1 MTPLSPLLQRFS
13 EHMQARHLAPATQRN
28 YIHYVTKFARYH
40 GRDPEQLDPDA
51 IRQYQVYL
59 LEERG
64 QSADSVNT
72 FISAVRFLYLETLKM
87 PWKKEVFTRTAA
99 KKKRPATLIP
109 ADVRSLFEHV
119 TGIKHRAALMLCY
132 GAGLTA
138 AEAVAVKTA
147 NIDSRNLVLRVE
159 HCNGGKDR
167 YVPLSPLLLDA
178 LRTYWLIARPAGPW
192 LFPSWRAARH
202 IGGGLLRRACK
213 EAWQL
218 ASLPKHVSPRTLR
231 QIFSGCLLDKSV
243 DQRVVQAI
251 LGRSAIGVPAKIELK
266 ASPLDQLLVGTR
278 RRARKKIE
286 APQPE
291 PV

>member
-13 EHMQARHLAPATQRN
+13 EHMQARHLAPATQRS

-40 GRDPEQLDPDA
+40 GRDPELLDPDA
-51 IRQYQVYL
+51 VRQYQLYL
-59 LEERG
+59 LQERG

-87 PWKKEVFTRTAA
+87 PWKKEVFVRTAA
-99 KKKRPATLIP
+99 KKKRPAALIP
-109 ADVRSLFEHV
+109 SDVRSLFEHV
-119 TGIKHRAALMLCY
+119 IGIKHRAALMLCY

-138 AEAVAVKTA
+138 SEAVAVKLA
-147 NIDSRNLVLRVE
+147 NIDSRSLLLRVE
-159 HCNGGKDR
+159 HRSSAKDR
-167 YVPLSPLLLDA
+167 YVPLSPILLEV

-202 IGGGLLRRACK
+202 IGAGLLRRACK

-218 ASLPKHVSPRTLR
+218 ANLPHPVSPRMLR
-231 QIFSGCLLDKSV
+231 QSFASCLIEKKV

-251 LGRSAIGVPAKIELK
+251 LGHGSLEPPAKIDPK
-266 ASPLDQLLVGTR
+266 AGPLDQLLIGIR
-278 RRARKKIE
+278 RRAATIKFPK
-286 APQPE
+286 PE
-291 PV
+291 

>member
-1 MTPLSPLLQRFS
+1 
-13 EHMQARHLAPATQRN
+13 
-28 YIHYVTKFARYH
+28 
-40 GRDPEQLDPDA
+40 
-51 IRQYQVYL
+51 
-59 LEERG
+59 
-64 QSADSVNT
+64 
-72 FISAVRFLYLETLKM
+72 
-87 PWKKEVFTRTAA
+87 
-99 KKKRPATLIP
+99 
-109 ADVRSLFEHV
+109 
-119 TGIKHRAALMLCY
+119 
-132 GAGLTA
+132 
-138 AEAVAVKTA
+138 
-147 NIDSRNLVLRVE
+147 
-159 HCNGGKDR
+159 
-167 YVPLSPLLLDA
+167 
-178 LRTYWLIARPAGPW
+178 
-192 LFPSWRAARH
+192 
-202 IGGGLLRRACK
+202 LRRACK

>member
-13 EHMQARHLAPATQRN
+13 EHMQARHLAPATQRS

-51 IRQYQVYL
+51 IRQYQLYL
-59 LEERG
+59 LQERC

-87 PWKKEVFTRTAA
+87 PWKKEVFIRTAA
-99 KKKRPATLIP
+99 RKKRPATLIP
-109 ADVRSLFEHV
+109 AEVRSLFEQV

-147 NIDSRNLVLRVE
+147 NIDSRSLLLRVE

-178 LRTYWLIARPAGPW
+178 LRTYWLIVRPPGPW

-218 ASLPKHVSPRTLR
+218 ASLPRHVSPRMLR
-231 QIFSGCLLDKSV
+231 QTFTGCLLAKDV

-251 LGRSAIGVPAKIELK
+251 LGRGSVGAPARIEAK
-266 ASPLDQLLVGTR
+266 ASPLDQLLVGSR
-278 RRARKKIE
+278 RKARKIKV
-286 APQPE
+286 PP
-291 PV
+291 PK

>member
-1 MTPLSPLLQRFS
+1 
-13 EHMQARHLAPATQRN
+13 MQARRLAPATQKN

-40 GRDPEQLDPDA
+40 GRDPEQLGPDA
-51 IRQYQVYL
+51 VRQYQTYL

-64 QSADSVNT
+64 QSVDSVNT

-87 PWKKEVFTRTAA
+87 PWKKEVFIRTAA
-99 KKKRPATLIP
+99 KKKRPGTLIP

-147 NIDSRNLVLRVE
+147 NIDSRNLLLRVE

-167 YVPLSPLLLDA
+167 YVALSPLLLDA
-178 LRTYWLIARPAGPW
+178 LRTYWLIVRPAGPW

-218 ASLPKHVSPRTLR
+218 ANLPPHVSPRTLR
-231 QIFSGCLLDKSV
+231 HTFTGCLLDKSV
-243 DQRVVQAI
+243 DQRVVRAI
-251 LGRSAIGVPAKIELK
+251 LGRSSIGVPAKIESK
-266 ASPLDQLLVGTR
+266 ASPLDQLLVRTR
-278 RRARKKIE
+278 RRVRKIKV
-286 APQPE
+286 PQPA
-291 PV
+291 

>member
-1 MTPLSPLLQRFS
+1 MTLLSPLLQRFS
-13 EHMQARHLAPATQRN
+13 EHMQARHLAPATQKS

-51 IRQYQVYL
+51 IRQYQLYL

-87 PWKKEVFTRTAA
+87 PWKKEVFVRTAA
-99 KKKRPATLIP
+99 RKKRPGALIP

-147 NIDSRNLVLRVE
+147 NIDSRSLLLRVE

-218 ASLPKHVSPRTLR
+218 ASLPRHVSPRSLR
-231 QIFSGCLLDKSV
+231 QTFTGCLLAKDV

-251 LGRSAIGVPAKIELK
+251 LGRGSIGASAKIEAK

-278 RRARKKIE
+278 RKARKKIMV
-286 APQPE
+286 PQPK
-291 PV
+291 

>member
-13 EHMQARHLAPATQRN
+13 EHMQSRHLAPATQRN

-51 IRQYQVYL
+51 VRQYQIYL

-87 PWKKEVFTRTAA
+87 PWKKEVFIRTAA
-99 KKKRPATLIP
+99 KKKRPSTLIP
-109 ADVRSLFEHV
+109 ADVRCLFEHV
-119 TGIKHRAALMLCY
+119 AGIKHRAALMLCY

-147 NIDSRNLVLRVE
+147 NIDSRGLLLRVE

-167 YVPLSPLLLDA
+167 MVPLSPLLLDA
-178 LRTYWLIARPAGPW
+178 LRTYWLIVRPAGPW

-231 QIFSGCLLDKSV
+231 QTFTGCLQDKSA

-251 LGRSAIGVPAKIELK
+251 LGRSAIGVPAKIEPK

-278 RRARKKIE
+278 RKARKIKV
-286 APQPE
+286 PPPE
-291 PV
+291 